1 MATMEKLYA
10 TVKDLPE
17 SEIAELLDFAEFL
30 WDKRHSRQHTQVGDG
45 LLVELKGGLEN
56 STTFADK
63 SLVIQDRLRVNNYLN
78 SSHPR
83 KTSN

>member
-1 MATMEKLYA
+1 MTTMEKLYA

-30 WDKRHSRQHTQVGDG
+30 WEKRHSRHTQVGDG

-56 STTFADK
+56 STAFADK
-63 SLVIQDRLRVNNYLN
+63 SLVIQDRLRDEWN
-78 SSHPR
+78 
-83 KTSN
+83 